1 MSHKAEVDVCGCL
14 STVIVSI
21 LPIVL
26 LWDIKVRAT
35 KMESEK
41 GTTEGNNGR
50 IYEHHS

>member
-35 KMESEK
+35 KMERE
-41 GTTEGNNGR
+41 TTGEYMNITR
-50 IYEHHS
+50 D